1 MSETLSAEELENTV
15 WIDDDGYPT
24 EAALE
29 AVATLPSPQVFEVM
43 RRAWWMP
50 THGVRNDLSAAEA
63 EMVGELEGTPWRLAT
78 GGWSGNEE
86 LIDAFQ
92 ESWSWRWTWR
102 LTAAG
107 GLYIFDAPA
116 KELPGGR
123 VVPPEKD
130 GTYRLR
136 CDVTEAADALAAAVE
151 AQRAGHLYVLSQ
163 QLGNALAEY
172 RKIRPVASQEARSA
186 EQKKSPD

>member
-63 EMVGELEGTPWRLAT
+63 EMVGELEGTPWRFAT

-86 LIDAFQ
+86 LIDSFQ
-92 ESWSWRWTWR
+92 ESWTWRWTWR
-102 LTAAG
+102 LTATG
-107 GLYIFDAPA
+107 GLYIFEVPS
-116 KELPGGR
+116 EVLPGGR
-123 VVPPEKD
+123 VAPLGKAATIEALQAEV
-130 GTYRLR
+130 TTLR
-136 CDVTEAADALAAAVE
+136 TALEGIAQSAKALRYASIEDKALEALH
-151 AQRAGHLYVLSQ
+151 GSQ
-163 QLGNALAEY
+163 
-172 RKIRPVASQEARSA
+172 
-186 EQKKSPD
+186 